1 MAVALDEE
9 REIAATLTSSDAC
22 ATYYREGLMTSHFAD
37 PRCRVVFGWA
47 MEYFGT
53 HGRLENAPSKE
64 VMLTEFPDYEDLIA
78 ETKGAAPS
86 YLSTRL
92 KDKYIKRE
100 AEDTMRVILPGMG
113 GDAMG
118 TVTMLRDAFSTI
130 VDNCTPADECLEY
143 GKDME
148 AYRKMMAERR
158 DRDGVPYPFKEMQD
172 WTGGVRDGELAV
184 LVAPP
189 GTGKAQPLDSH
200 ILTDGGWV
208 RMGDIKVGDCVKNR
222 KGGDSVVS
230 GVFPQGKLEEYRVTF
245 ADGRSMLCNDEHLF
259 TVRYKGKNGGRRV
272 YKERSVTVREM
283 LDSGIVDSSGRSRWF
298 VPLSAPVEF
307 SERSHVIDPY
317 VLGVLIGDGC
327 LSGTSIEFS
336 SNEEDIVEKVSDILG
351 DEYVVSKRNSRNYS
365 YGIRAVARSGH
376 RSALISEMERLGLR
390 VGSVGKFIPEEYLF
404 DSVAN
409 RKALLAGLFDT
420 DGCVTK
426 SGSLTYSTRSERLSD
441 DVVSLARGL
450 GYSATKRLCKRGC
463 RGVDITVTIITDDR
477 IFSSSKHSLRY
488 ERFRK
493 GGQGSRISAGRLP
506 VRAIERTGRFVD
518 MQCIMVDDDD
528 HLYISDE
535 YCLTHNTVFA
545 CKMALEAWRAGYR
558 VYFASLELPIGNV
571 TERIEYMVAN
581 ENGLRVPIAEYR
593 RGTRPPQYEQVIRE
607 AQDTMAGF
615 SGKLFVEQPRVED
628 RTPTALVRACKA
640 RGCNFLIVDQLQFVM
655 RPKRDS
661 LPESYGAALQEFKQ
675 QIMTPVDNVR
685 LPMLLLH
692 QMNRQGTRAQH
703 EGTGKVGSMA
713 DIAGSAW
720 VEQISDIVWG
730 IGRNEEEKNNNTMNL
745 ATLKVRNVES
755 VGWRLSWDTTLTY
768 QFDILRDPLTGNSIR
783 LEGW

>member
-189 GTGKAQPLDSH
+189 GTGK
-200 ILTDGGWV
+200 
-208 RMGDIKVGDCVKNR
+208 
-222 KGGDSVVS
+222 
-230 GVFPQGKLEEYRVTF
+230 
-245 ADGRSMLCNDEHLF
+245 
-259 TVRYKGKNGGRRV
+259 
-272 YKERSVTVREM
+272 
-283 LDSGIVDSSGRSRWF
+283 
-298 VPLSAPVEF
+298 
-307 SERSHVIDPY
+307 
-317 VLGVLIGDGC
+317 
-327 LSGTSIEFS
+327 
-336 SNEEDIVEKVSDILG
+336 
-351 DEYVVSKRNSRNYS
+351 
-365 YGIRAVARSGH
+365 
-376 RSALISEMERLGLR
+376 
-390 VGSVGKFIPEEYLF
+390 
-404 DSVAN
+404 
-409 RKALLAGLFDT
+409 
-420 DGCVTK
+420 
-426 SGSLTYSTRSERLSD
+426 
-441 DVVSLARGL
+441 
-450 GYSATKRLCKRGC
+450 
-463 RGVDITVTIITDDR
+463 
-477 IFSSSKHSLRY
+477 
-488 ERFRK
+488 
-493 GGQGSRISAGRLP
+493 
-506 VRAIERTGRFVD
+506 
-518 MQCIMVDDDD
+518 
-528 HLYISDE
+528 
-535 YCLTHNTVFA
+535 TVFA